1 MAILYSDYTK
11 PLNGVAIQYQHQ
23 STLIYF
29 SHILPQTS
37 RTQKTSNKTHKIIA
51 ALNVYKKDI

>member
-23 STLIYF
+23 STLKYP
-29 SHILPQTS
+29 SHIFTAS
-37 RTQKTSNKTHKIIA
+37 FTDSKKNKQ
-51 ALNVYKKDI
+51 